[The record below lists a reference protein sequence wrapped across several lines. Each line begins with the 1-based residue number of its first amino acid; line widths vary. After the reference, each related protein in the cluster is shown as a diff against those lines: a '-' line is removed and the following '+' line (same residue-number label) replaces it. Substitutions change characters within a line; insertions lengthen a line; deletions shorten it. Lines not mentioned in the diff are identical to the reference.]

1 MRYRVIAIV
10 TLAAAAV
17 LPLMQGQAPPDG
29 KAIFE
34 KRCSGCHA
42 PDRNK
47 EGPAL
52 HGVFGRAA
60 GSAPSFDYSEAVK
73 KSGVTWNAE
82 TLDRWLTSTDQLI
95 PGNEMNFRVDGAA
108 ERRAL
113 IEYLKKL

>member
-1 MRYRVIAIV
+1 MLAIV
-10 TLAAAAV
+10 TVLAAAL
-17 LPLMQGQAPPDG
+17 LPLMHGQAPEG
-29 KAIFE
+29 KTIFD

-52 HGVFGRAA
+52 RGVFGRAA
-60 GSAPSFDYSEAVK
+60 GSAPSFDYSEALK

-82 TLDRWLTSTDQLI
+82 TLDRWLTNTDQLV
-95 PGNEMNFRVDGAA
+95 PGNEMNFRVEGAA
-108 ERRAL
+108 ERHAL